1 MFPANAVR
9 PSFNAGEASS
19 PVRFGRAAD
28 PSEYDQIRDFLSAK
42 GLEGDKVDPNLT
54 KVQDRTS
61 FLSKIRNHS
70 EERRETKELM
80 SAVKQKSKQ
89 DPHPWTA
96 NLYKL
101 KNQAAADRS
110 WAIYQRILPMLLV
123 ILEKLYGK
131 QALDEVLAEMECKQL
146 FLKPA
151 PNQILLVL
159 APKEPSDKSLF
170 EFIG

>member
-1 MFPANAVR
+1 
-9 PSFNAGEASS
+9 
-19 PVRFGRAAD
+19 
-28 PSEYDQIRDFLSAK
+28 
-42 GLEGDKVDPNLT
+42 
-54 KVQDRTS
+54 
-61 FLSKIRNHS
+61 
-70 EERRETKELM
+70 
-80 SAVKQKSKQ
+80 
-89 DPHPWTA
+89 
-96 NLYKL
+96 
-101 KNQAAADRS
+101 
-110 WAIYQRILPMLLV
+110 MLLV